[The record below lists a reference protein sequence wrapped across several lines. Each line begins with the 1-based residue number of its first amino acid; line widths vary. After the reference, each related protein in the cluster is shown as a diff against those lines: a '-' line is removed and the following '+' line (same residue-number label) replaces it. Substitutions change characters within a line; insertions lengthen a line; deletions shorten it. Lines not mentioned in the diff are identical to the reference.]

1 MVRRSALSSFLS
13 SLLLPLTPAQ
23 AIIRECP
30 TTASTRSSVSCS
42 STCPTRSTRTFNDP
56 GDWFTCT
63 GTLVNGTIVVTAGH
77 CTFAVGLDGEPSTAG
92 GGTGSGGNDVW
103 INFHEEPDFTILP
116 RSSTFGPDE
125 NPARYAA
132 WSAALNASPDWH
144 RATAFP
150 HPQYDADAFFL
161 HDLGI
166 LRLQAPVAMPE
177 YGEVA
182 SLGLLDQLYE
192 ADKQQLY
199 TPVGYGLE
207 KSGPH
212 TSEGG
217 DTRMRA
223 TTKLDNLNGVYGTG
237 KGIQARFS
245 GNAGKPHRGGT
256 CFGDSGGPIF
266 RAGHA
271 HLRRRDVVRHQRH
284 VRGRDRR
291 LPHRPGRRP
300 GLPRHVRGHSLRR

>member
-1 MVRRSALSSFLS
+1 MVRRSVLLVLSVLA
-13 SLLLPLTPAQ
+13 LLLPLTPAQ
-23 AIIRECP
+23 AIIRGVPDEGQHAYVGELLFYVP
-30 TTASTRSSVSCS
+30 DEVD
-42 STCPTRSTRTFNDP
+42 PNFNDP

-63 GTLVNGTIVVTAGH
+63 GTLVNATVVVAAGH
-77 CTFAVGLDGEPSTAG
+77 CTFAVGLDGESTTAG
-92 GGTGSGGNDVW
+92 EGSGSGGNDVW
-103 INFHEEPDFTILP
+103 INFSEEPDFTILP

-125 NPARYAA
+125 NPARYTA
-132 WSAALNASPDWH
+132 WSTALNASQDWH
-144 RATAFP
+144 RASAFP
-150 HPQYDADAFFL
+150 HPQFDEDVFFL
-161 HDLGI
+161 HDLGV
-166 LRLQAPVAMPE
+166 LRLGGPVAMPE

-182 SLGLLDQLYE
+182 PLGLLDQLYK

-266 RAGHA
+266 VQGTSTFAAVTSFGISETCADGTGGYRIDQADDLAFLATFG
-271 HLRRRDVVRHQRH
+271 VT
-284 VRGRDRR
+284 
-291 LPHRPGRRP
+291 P
-300 GLPRHVRGHSLRR
+300 